1 VFGNEAS
8 TRLLFFKIDADLYD
22 ILKTFLVYLD
32 YLPDSTKPVNGIDI
46 VGIALDNS
54 IVDQLRKLG

>member
-1 VFGNEAS
+1 
-8 TRLLFFKIDADLYD
+8 LFFKIDADLYD